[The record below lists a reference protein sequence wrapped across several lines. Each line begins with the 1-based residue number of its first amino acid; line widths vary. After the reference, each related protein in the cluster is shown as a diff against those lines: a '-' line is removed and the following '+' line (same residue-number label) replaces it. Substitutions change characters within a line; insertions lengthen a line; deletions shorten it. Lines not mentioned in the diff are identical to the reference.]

1 MEPLPEDLIV
11 EWTEEEHLLFY
22 QFILENMTD
31 AAYCLTPEGGF
42 KYVNEAACKMLGYTK
57 SEFSK
62 LTVDNLLPPNHVRDW
77 HTLWTKLKEAHSLNF
92 ESVHRHKT
100 GKMVAVEV
108 QTTWL
113 SFKSKEFCYA
123 IVNDIS
129 ERKANEEKLKESER
143 RLRLF
148 LENNLDAFLLTT
160 PDGSILFVNQ
170 AACNM
175 FGRSAEEIYSIGRS
189 GIIDVTDPR
198 LAIALEERA
207 RTGIFKG
214 ELTGKRKD
222 GTLFPMEV
230 SSSYF
235 YNDDGE
241 LRTSMVIRD
250 ITERK
255 KAEEI
260 LKQSEAR
267 LAELNATKD
276 KFFSIVSHDLRNPV
290 HTMLGAIQIL
300 NEDID
305 SMDHQTIKKFTQN
318 LQITVNRLYGL
329 LDNLLNWSLLQ
340 MNKIKFSP
348 ESVSLNHMIHNSID
362 IVTDQALSKDI
373 TIKFAISE
381 QIIVLADREMVASIM
396 QNLLTNAI
404 KFSFPKSIIVV
415 SAKLKHTQ
423 VEVVIEDSGT
433 GMEDDRL
440 KNLFDIGANLNTT
453 GTKGEKGTGLGLILS
468 KEFVEKNGGTIRV
481 ESTVGVGSR
490 FIFTLPLA
498 PF

>member
-1 MEPLPEDLIV
+1 
-11 EWTEEEHLLFY
+11 
-22 QFILENMTD
+22 
-31 AAYCLTPEGGF
+31 
-42 KYVNEAACKMLGYTK
+42 MLGYTK
-57 SEFSK
+57 SEFSD
-62 LTVDNLLPPNHVRDW
+62 LNVNDFLPPNHVRDW
-77 HTLWTKLKEAHSLNF
+77 QTLWTKLKEARSLNF
-92 ESVHRHKT
+92 ESVHRHRT

-108 QTTWL
+108 QATWL
-113 SFKSKEFCYA
+113 SFKGKEFCYA

-129 ERKANEEKLKESER
+129 ERKANDEKLKESER

-148 LENNLDAFLLTT
+148 LDNNLDAFLLTA

-170 AACNM
+170 AACKI
-175 FGRSAEEIYSIGRS
+175 FGRSSEEICTVGRT
-189 GIIDVTDPR
+189 GIMDINDPR
-198 LAIALEERA
+198 LAPALEERA
-207 RTGIFKG
+207 KTGIFKG

-222 GTLFPMEV
+222 GTLFPIEV

-241 LRTSMVIRD
+241 IRTSMVIRD

-260 LKQSEAR
+260 LKQSESR
-267 LAELNATKD
+267 LAELNAAKD

-290 HTMLGAIQIL
+290 HTMLGAVQIL
-300 NEDID
+300 NEDLD
-305 SMDHQTIKKFTQN
+305 SMDHQTIKKFTEN
-318 LQITVNRLYGL
+318 LQITVKRLQEL

-340 MNKIKFSP
+340 MNKINFSP
-348 ESVSLNHMIHNSID
+348 ESVSLNRMIHNSIE
-362 IVTDQALSKDI
+362 IVSDQASRKNI
-373 TIKFAISE
+373 TINSAILE
-381 QIIVLADREMVASIM
+381 HIFVLADKEMVASII

-404 KFSFPKSIIVV
+404 KFSYPNSIITV
-415 SAKLKHTQ
+415 SVKLKHTQ
-423 VEVVIEDSGT
+423 VEVIIEDSGT
-433 GMEDDRL
+433 GIEEDRL
-440 KNLFDIGANLNTT
+440 KNLWDIGANLNTK
-453 GTKGEKGTGLGLILS
+453 GTKGEKGIGLGLILS